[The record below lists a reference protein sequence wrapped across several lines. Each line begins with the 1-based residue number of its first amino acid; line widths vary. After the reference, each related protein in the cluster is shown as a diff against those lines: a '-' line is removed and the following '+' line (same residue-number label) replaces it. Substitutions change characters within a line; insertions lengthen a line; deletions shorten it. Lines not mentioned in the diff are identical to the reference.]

1 LEFFI
6 LTPFLWMIKVVD
18 LLISDEFCV
27 PKIQLFCLKDRYK
40 LKPGCWF
47 KLILEA

>member
-6 LTPFLWMIKVVD
+6 LTPFLWIIKVIV
-18 LLISDEFCV
+18 LLFSDEFCV
-27 PKIQLFCLKDRYK
+27 PKIQLFFLKDRYIK
-40 LKPGCWF
+40 FSSLWF